1 MSTQKPSVPLT
12 RYFSL
17 VQHSNPESDEP
28 DWEKYIGVNNATE
41 WDDLEKQY
49 RCVILAEAGAGKTHE
64 MITRAKRA
72 QEQNKTAFFIRIEN
86 IESDF
91 EDEFE
96 IGDEHKF
103 EQWLESDTE
112 AWFYLDSVDEARLA
126 NTKAFEKAI
135 KCFSRRIK
143 SALQRAHVIV
153 SSRPYAWR
161 TASDRKL
168 LEEQLPY
175 TQQTIPPEPAPL
187 AETQNQQN
195 GAKVEDRLKVYNL
208 KPISTNDIRLFAEHR
223 KAENID
229 QLIDSLE
236 RSNLTSMA
244 ERPFDL
250 DMILD
255 KWQSDK
261 ELGQRLEMLQHSIKQ
276 RLKEIDTDR
285 AASQPLHLETALQGA
300 RLIAAA
306 IALTGEPGIKVP
318 GSQAPDGIDA
328 SELLGTEWPDR
339 DVRALLERGIF
350 NGLLY
355 NHVRFRHRE
364 IRDLLAAEWFHEQ
377 LKKGAS
383 RRRVENL
390 FFAEQYGEKV
400 IRPRLR
406 SVLVWLTLFDAD
418 IRNRAV
424 SISPEIVTE
433 GGDPACLPF
442 LERKQIL
449 TDIVQRIAN
458 DKTTHNVQDNSSI
471 ARVALPDLAET
482 TLDLIEQ
489 YKDNSDVIWF
499 LGRLVWQGQMALCL
513 PPLKEIALNPDMN
526 KYARYAS
533 VRAVMTTGSEQESQS
548 LWERLNQLAAPL
560 DPQILTEAI
569 SASSCSVQSVELL
582 LKSIGKLPPHNQY
595 DSGFSG
601 LKISIHGMLD
611 RDSVLSTSQE
621 TEPLFTLVSGL
632 NKLLEREPHIERNN
646 CPVSEEY
653 KWLIPTASHAIERLT
668 SARSPNALHRE
679 CLHTLSLI
687 PEVRYWRG
695 MEEDKYQEKLE
706 QLIPEWHQL
715 NDALFWHVVE
725 KDRKSSDKPVTNIW
739 DISMHRL
746 SDRFDKNRFT
756 DILGYI
762 NIKSLID
769 DKLVALSLAFKIFND
784 ADKPYEWLEALQ
796 RATTG
801 ISELENELNQL
812 INPVI
817 SETVRLRSVQRAE
830 EEKEWKI
837 ADQKRRQ
844 EEEQQHKKWAENLQA
859 NPEHLEYLPNTPKR
873 LTDNL
878 IRLMYE
884 VDEPKNQ
891 INHETLHS
899 WKNLTPRFGEEVAVT
914 YRKIA
919 IQQWRRF
926 TPELRSEG
934 GDTTSWTYAFMLAF
948 AGLEIEFKETEKF
961 VQNLSEKN
969 AQHLLRYWFWS
980 LDRLQDWMEPVYQ
993 KFPRLVFESFWKE
1006 LQWELENTPTDNS
1019 LHYVLGNIEYCV
1031 PWLKKELS
1039 DSLLQWLKQNQL
1051 ENPKALKQCLS
1062 LTLEGNI
1069 ETRDYIDLIQAK
1081 ISESGSEET
1090 TAIWYVLWL
1099 FIESETA
1106 LPAIEDY
1113 LVALPKSEATVQ
1125 AQFIIIHIFDIPRS
1139 DGLGP
1144 LDDILKPDQLKR
1156 LYILMHQYIRK
1167 DEDINRSGG
1176 GVYSPGLRDN
1186 AQDAREALLRLISR
1200 KAGKDSHAALTQ
1212 LSNEHPVISART
1224 WMRSLAYQRAEQD
1237 SELDLMSAQ
1246 QVREFADRNSITPT
1260 SHKQLFDLTV
1270 DQLLDLKDW
1279 LEQGNDS
1286 PYKVWQKSAEETEVR
1301 NLFSGQLN
1309 KMALGRYNCTQ
1320 ENELANAQ
1328 RPDLWMT
1335 SIHVKSSVPVELKVL
1350 DKNWSGSDLCE
1361 RLRNQ
1366 LAGDYLREEEARCG
1380 VFLLVWLGQ
1389 TKRSFWEIENK
1400 RVKLPELQSALTQYW
1415 NSIASGYAGISKLE
1429 ILVID
1434 LTIREHKANS

>member
-1 MSTQKPSVPLT
+1 
-12 RYFSL
+12 
-17 VQHSNPESDEP
+17 
-28 DWEKYIGVNNATE
+28 
-41 WDDLEKQY
+41 
-49 RCVILAEAGAGKTHE
+49 
-64 MITRAKRA
+64 MITRAKHTQA
-72 QEQNKTAFFIRIEN
+72 QNKTAFFIRIEN

-96 IGDEHKF
+96 IGKEHEF

-143 SALQRAHVIV
+143 SALQRAHIIV

-161 TASDRKL
+161 AASDRKL
-168 LEEQLPY
+168 IEEKLPY
-175 TQQTIPPEPAPL
+175 TQQTNPSEQAPF
-187 AETQNQQN
+187 AENKNQQN
-195 GAKVEDRLKVYNL
+195 GAKDEDRLKVYYL
-208 KPISTNDIRLFAEHR
+208 KPLSTNDIRLFAEHR

-255 KWQSDK
+255 KWKLDK

-276 RLKEIDTDR
+276 QLKEIDTDR
-285 AASQPLHLETALQGA
+285 ATSQPLHLETALQGA

-306 IALTGEPGIKVP
+306 VALTGEPGIKIP

-328 SELLGTEWPDR
+328 SELLGPEWPDP
-339 DVRALLERGIF
+339 DVIALLERGIF
-350 NGLLY
+350 NDVLY

-383 RRRVENL
+383 RRRIENL

-433 GGDPACLPF
+433 GGDPARLPI
-442 LERKQIL
+442 LERKAIL
-449 TDIVQRIAN
+449 TNIVQRIAN
-458 DKTTHNVQDNSSI
+458 DNTTHNVQDNSSI
-471 ARVALPDLAET
+471 ARIALPDLAET

-513 PPLKEIALNPDMN
+513 PPLNGIALNPDMN

-533 VRAVMTTGSEQESQS
+533 VRAVMTIGSEQESQS
-548 LWERLNQLAAPL
+548 LWEQLNQLAAPL

-569 SASSCSVQSVELL
+569 AASSCSVQSVERLL
-582 LKSIGKLPPHNQY
+582 ESIGKLPPHNQY

-611 RDSVLSTSQE
+611 RYSVLSTSQE
-621 TEPLFTLVSGL
+621 TEPLFTLVSGF
-632 NKLLEREPHIERNN
+632 NRFLEREPHIEKRN
-646 CPVSEEY
+646 CSVSEEY
-653 KWLIPTASHAIERLT
+653 KWLIPTASHAIKKLI
-668 SARSPNALHRE
+668 SVRSPYALKTE
-679 CLHTLSLI
+679 CLNTLSQI
-687 PEVRYWRG
+687 PEVNYWRG
-695 MEEDKYQEKLE
+695 LEENKYQGKLE
-706 QLIPEWHQL
+706 HLIPEWHQL
-715 NDALFWHVVE
+715 NDALFWHIIE
-725 KDRKSSDKPVTNIW
+725 KNRRSSDKPVTNIC
-739 DISMHRL
+739 DISMYRHF
-746 SDRFDKNRFT
+746 DRFDKNRFT
-756 DILGYI
+756 DALGYI
-762 NIKSLID
+762 NRKSLID

-784 ADKPYEWLEALQ
+784 ADKPQEWIEALQ
-796 RATTG
+796 QATTG
-801 ISELENELNQL
+801 ISELENALNQL

-817 SETVRLRSVQRAE
+817 SESVRLRSE
-830 EEKEWKI
+830 EWAKKEKERKI
-837 ADQKRRQ
+837 ADQERRL
-844 EEEQQHKKWAENLQA
+844 EEEQQHKKWVEDLRA
-859 NPEHLEYLPNTPKR
+859 NPEQLEYLPNDPELITN
-873 LTDNL
+873 NL
-878 IRLMYE
+878 FWLMCE

-891 INHETLHS
+891 INHETLHN

-934 GDTTSWTYAFMLAF
+934 GDATSWTYAFMLAF
-948 AGLEIEFKETEKF
+948 AGLEIEFKETENF
-961 VQNLSEKN
+961 LQNLSETDIR
-969 AQHLLRYWFWS
+969 HVLRYWFRDLNRIPGLVES
-980 LDRLQDWMEPVYQ
+980 LHK
-993 KFPRLVFESFWKE
+993 KFPRLVLDLVWKE
-1006 LQWELENTPTDNS
+1006 LQWGLENTPVDKS
-1019 LHYVLGNIEYCV
+1019 LHYVLGNIESCA
-1031 PWLKKELS
+1031 PWLKKELA
-1039 DSLLQWLKQNQL
+1039 DSVFQWLKQNQL
-1051 ENPKALKQCLS
+1051 ENPKALKNCLS
-1062 LTLEGNI
+1062 LTFEGNI
-1069 ETRDYIDLIQAK
+1069 EPNVYIDLIQAK
-1081 ISESGSEET
+1081 ISESGLEEIT
-1090 TAIWYVLWL
+1090 SIWYALWL
-1099 FIESETA
+1099 FIEPETA

-1113 LVALPKSEATVQ
+1113 LVALPKPEATKQ
-1125 AQFIIIHIFDIPRS
+1125 AQFVITHMFDIRHS
-1139 DGLGP
+1139 NGLG
-1144 LDDILKPDQLKR
+1144 LLNDILKPNQLKD
-1156 LYILMHQYIRK
+1156 LYLLMHRYIK
-1167 DEDINRSGG
+1167 KNEDIIRAGG
-1176 GVYSPGLRDN
+1176 GVYSKSLRDH
-1186 AQDAREALLRLISR
+1186 AQNARETLLNRLTNTP
-1200 KAGKDSHAALTQ
+1200 GKDAYIALSQ
-1212 LSNEHPVISART
+1212 LSTSHPVTSART

-1246 QVREFADRNSITPT
+1246 QVREFAGRNSITPT

-1309 KMALGRYNCTQ
+1309 KMALGRYNCIQ
-1320 ENELANAQ
+1320 ENELANTQ

-1335 SIHVKSSVPVELKVL
+1335 SIHVKSPVPIELKVL
-1350 DKNWSGSDLCE
+1350 DKGWSGSKLCE

-1389 TKRSFWEIENK
+1389 TDRSFWEIENK

-1415 NSIASGYAGISKLE
+1415 NSIASGYTGISKLE